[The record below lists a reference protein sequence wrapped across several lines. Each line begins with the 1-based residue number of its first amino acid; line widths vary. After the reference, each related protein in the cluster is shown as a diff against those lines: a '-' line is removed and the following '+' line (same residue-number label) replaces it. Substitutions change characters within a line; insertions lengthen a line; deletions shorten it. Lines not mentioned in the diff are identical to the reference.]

1 MANIPGAGNANPGVF
16 VEVKTVS
23 RGVSVPSG
31 TRLAVLMG
39 EGAREEVLVSD
50 AVGSG
55 NDGIGTNCDATG
67 TPDGRHFATSLA
79 PLISNRTRLF
89 KNGVELTLLEDTIDS
104 NPFDNR
110 YDARVDITTGCIEL
124 QRARLVD
131 QGGAYFRA
139 SGSNVGTGTI
149 TNLTLVDANAP
160 TETWTVRCS
169 SVRRDGYGNPI
180 DGYAVFTVRGSVSGQ
195 ILDGYGNVITW
206 RSNGTL
212 TSNGIVSFSIVEGG
226 VAFREG
232 DSFAIQVQGGA
243 LIAGDALTAIYIH
256 TLDLNDPEFFTDMND
271 LTTKHGTPSLTNR
284 LSLGGQ
290 IAFANGTPGVWAI
303 QTAPA
308 VPRRM
313 SYVLVESATG
323 GSTLDDFD
331 FALPLGVVPD
341 ANSNIHFFI
350 TDAVTGVESQVLP
363 NKVDFYD
370 PTITT
375 SPSTFV
381 FGASYVYSYTVVRE
395 NSVQKSGTD
404 GVIVVT
410 DATHATLSS
419 ATVAFDQSDLSAT
432 RSVYIYDA
440 TNPTNNSTSS
450 GFTITDV
457 TDGVVTLLNPSGFVD
472 ETNIRFQVLDSSAQ
486 SARVLITDDLAL
498 NAGDSLRVTLVDTK
512 DADFYDVGWESA
524 YAAAE
529 KIDVDMVVPL
539 PSQTIS
545 AIFAAGKA
553 HVEYQSGIKNKHERI
568 LMIGAIQG
576 LTPDNV
582 IGTTDAAVED
592 IGVLEGIQG
601 DDIAEILAGN
611 IEDLANYGV
620 QNAYGDS
627 FRVVYFYPDAVVVQ
641 VGSDRQLID
650 GFFMAAA
657 AAGWFSGMSQI
668 NEPLTNKTLA
678 GFTILRDKLYAPII
692 LENISSAGITVLQPV
707 TGGGRVI
714 WGKTT
719 TNSGF
724 AEEEE
729 ISIVFIRDRIAKS
742 MRTAF
747 AGFIGTAET
756 PTFRATLFA
765 RAIGMMQAFITQR
778 LITDFADLTV
788 QRDSVEPRQW
798 NIAVSVQPVY
808 PVNWIYIR
816 VNIGLL

>member
-1 MANIPGAGNANPGVF
+1 MANIPGAGNGIPGVYTK
-16 VEVKTVS
+16 VETVS

-39 EGAREEVLVSD
+39 EGAREEVIISD
-50 AVGSG
+50 AVGGG
-55 NDGIGTNCDATG
+55 NDGIGTNCSTTG
-67 TPDGRHFATSLA
+67 TKDGRHFALSLA
-79 PLISNRTRLF
+79 PVISNRTRLF
-89 KNGVELTLLEDTIDS
+89 KNGVELTVLEDTIDA
-104 NPFDNR
+104 NTFDNR
-110 YDARVDITTGCIEL
+110 YDARIDITTGCIEL
-124 QRARLVD
+124 QAARLVD
-131 QGGAYFRA
+131 QGGLDYRA
-139 SGSNVGTGTI
+139 SGSNVGNGTI
-149 TNLTLVDANAP
+149 TGLTLEDVNAP

-180 DGYAVFTVRGSVSGQ
+180 DGYAIFTVRGSVSGQ

-206 RSNGTL
+206 QSNGTT
-212 TSNGIVSFSIVEGG
+212 TSNGILSFAITEGLI
-226 VAFREG
+226 AFREG

-243 LIAGDALTAIYIH
+243 LIAGDALSAIYIH
-256 TLDLNDPEFFTDMND
+256 TLDVNDPEFFTDMNS
-271 LTTKHGTPSLTNR
+271 LTTKHGTPSTTNR
-284 LSLGGQ
+284 LSLGAQ
-290 IAFANGTPGVWAI
+290 MAFANGTPGVWTI
-303 QTAPA
+303 QTMPA
-308 VPRRM
+308 VPRRI

-323 GSTLDDFD
+323 NANIDDLM

-341 ANSNIHFFI
+341 ANSNINFFV
-350 TDAVTGVESQVLP
+350 TDAVTGVESQIIP
-363 NKVDFYD
+363 NKVNFYD
-370 PTITT
+370 ATITS
-375 SPSTFV
+375 SPSTFI
-381 FGASYVYSYTVVRE
+381 FGASYVYSYTVVLE
-395 NSVQKSGTD
+395 SAVEKSGTN
-404 GVIVVT
+404 GVIVST
-410 DATHATLSS
+410 GPTTGTLES
-419 ATVAFDQSDLSAT
+419 ATVTFGQDDVSAT
-432 RSVYIYDA
+432 RSAYIFDA
-440 TNPTNNSTSS
+440 TNPTNNGT
-450 GFTITDV
+450 FTIT
-457 TDGVVTLLNPSGFVD
+457 GVSGGKLLLSNPSGFVN
-472 ETNIRFQVLDSSAQ
+472 ETSIHFQVLDSSAQ
-486 SARVLITDDLAL
+486 SARVLLTDDLAL
-498 NAGDSLRVTLVDTK
+498 TAGSSLRATIVDTK
-512 DADFYDVGWESA
+512 DADFYDAGWVSA
-524 YAAAE
+524 YEVAE
-529 KIDVDMVVPL
+529 KIDIDMVVPL

-545 AIFAAGKA
+545 AIFANGKS
-553 HVEYQSGIKNKHERI
+553 HVETQSNIKNKHERI

-592 IGVLEGIQG
+592 IGILEGIQG
-601 DDIAEILAGN
+601 DDISEILAGN
-611 IEDLANYGV
+611 LEDLANYGV

-641 VGSDRQLID
+641 IGADRQLID
-650 GFFMAAA
+650 GFFMAAS
-657 AAGWFSGMSQI
+657 AAGYFSGQSQI
-668 NEPLTNKTLA
+668 NEPLTNKTLG
-678 GFTILRDKLYAPII
+678 GFTILRDKLFAPIV
-692 LENISSAGITVLQPV
+692 LENITAVGITVLQPV

-747 AGFIGTAET
+747 AGFVGTAET
-756 PTFRATLFA
+756 PTFQATLFA